1 MSLAL
6 IALLLALTLVTSVV
20 LADSGLRMW
29 SAFGALKAERMT
41 AEMPRLPAQRPAR
54 ISTRVSFAR
63 TGLPVPKRA
72 AA

>member
-29 SAFGALKAERMT
+29 SAFGAVKAQRLV
-41 AEMPRLPAQRPAR
+41 AELPRLPAQRPAR
-54 ISTRVSFAR
+54 VTTRVSFTR
-63 TGLPVPKRA
+63 TGLSAPQRA